1 MMTTP
6 RILILAAAAAAVL
19 AAQTLAP
26 ANASTFN
33 YDLTLSS
40 FGDSGTGSLT
50 LNGPVASGIF
60 TPGSGGLNSLS
71 IFIDGDTFTLNNA
84 QPGTSASFQNG
95 ILTSLFYS
103 GHVGNE
109 ALTLAFAFGFGGY
122 SFIGPGDFSLGTFS
136 ASATPLPPTWT
147 MMLIGLAGV
156 GFMLYRRKGRDSFTG
171 LAPA

>member
-6 RILILAAAAAAVL
+6 RILILAAAAAVL
-19 AAQTLAP
+19 SAQTLAP
-26 ANASTFN
+26 AHASTFT
-33 YDLTLSS
+33 YDLTLNS

-50 LNGPVASGIF
+50 LNGPVASGTF
-60 TPGSGGLNSLS
+60 TPGGGGLNSLS

-122 SFIGPGDFSLGTFS
+122 SFNGPDEFSLGTFS

-171 LAPA
+171 VAPA